1 MIMKKRLFLV
11 NYGFTTAGREYNEY
25 KLVTIKFEGQM
36 DEEWG
41 RQLAEAQVS
50 VWFDKTFNES
60 ALTKVIASTALEVS
74 YSQRNA
80 SNAATAASMAEAA
93 RNARI
98 NPNKDGYDAEMSI
111 DRIHQLIEE
120 TAPYTG
126 TLVLNGGAT
135 GDTLEALEKSGFHVN
150 TIVDA
155 DDKRVYTIIRW
166 SN

>member
-1 MIMKKRLFLV
+1 MKKRLFLV
-11 NYGFTTAGREYNEY
+11 NYGFTTADSAYNEY
-25 KLVTIKFEGQM
+25 KLVSIKFEGQM

-41 RQLAEAQVS
+41 RQLAETQVKH
-50 VWFDKTFNES
+50 WFDTTFNES
-60 ALTKVIASTALEVS
+60 VLTKVIASTALEAS
-74 YSQRNA
+74 YPQNKVA
-80 SNAATAASMAEAA
+80 NTTVNLADAA
-93 RNARI
+93 RKARI
-98 NPNKDGYDAEMSI
+98 NPNEDGYDAEMSI
-111 DRIHQLIEE
+111 DRIHQLISE